1 MIPRLVKSEFV
12 GELTLEQLH
21 EKMVA
26 HGEHCFSMK
35 GQAPFLWM
43 IWDGSHLL
51 WIETPWEDDREKAIS
66 VEFIKRLMR
75 VANARMYSFMT
86 EAWIVMLDKD
96 EAKQRDSMRHKPQIK
111 DMPGRDDVLTIYS
124 HSVDGGF
131 IGTRYKVTIRRPV
144 GPNFLGPRDDET
156 LRGYAQAEGRV
167 FDLFKQMGMQAAQT
181 AAQ

>member
-12 GELTLEQLH
+12 GDLTLEQLH

-35 GQAPFLWM
+35 GEAPFLWM

-86 EAWIVMLDKD
+86 EAWIKRFSKE
-96 EAKQRDSMRHKPQIK
+96 EAKDYDRSK
-111 DMPGRDDVLTIYS
+111 DPRSVSEMPGREDILTIYS
-124 HSVDGGF
+124 HSVDGGY
-131 IGTRYKVTIRRPV
+131 IGTRYKVTIRRPI

-156 LRGYAQAEGRV
+156 MRHYAQAEGRV
-167 FDLFKQMGMQAAQT
+167 FDLFKQMGMGVPA
-181 AAQ
+181 